1 MANSQIVITKKQAN
15 VALGLCIDN
24 INSFVKDTEIML
36 KENKFDHIIIPIQ
49 FAMEELG
56 KAKIF
61 VEKISNSSSDKII
74 LSKDDGW
81 LNHEKKVEI
90 ASELIDLPRYQ
101 KALLESLSEIIPPC
115 FPPGFPPGAP
125 PGFPLGFPS
134 GFLTD
139 VIEDEEI
146 EELKDK
152 AKKGHSLRL
161 ESSFV
166 DFDKESGDPR
176 LGKRF
181 PKEEV
186 VTFLQILNDGLMKIK
201 VDYIK

>member
-1 MANSQIVITKKQAN
+1 MANSQIIITKKQAN